1 MTCRAACAPPGSEGV
16 AAVYAELAEAGR
28 WEDFRWLAESQG
40 LARERIDALW
50 TGLRARRHPCA
61 DDTRR
66 MTQPPH

>member
-1 MTCRAACAPPGSEGV
+1 GSEGV

-50 TGLRARRHPCA
+50 TGLRAAGERPAVRQVSTALA
-61 DDTRR
+61 D
-66 MTQPPH
+66 QG